1 MAALVSF
8 YDEKPT
14 DMPEG
19 PERLY
24 IDQQPLS
31 EADNFEVG
39 FPEPDVVYVRHPVSR
54 TRLIPLAS
62 YHSQIL
68 VEKTN
73 DAIAMLTALGA
84 SKIDLSYSGK
94 ISDQA
99 KADVDILFGVLTI
112 GLGGSKNDSEHVRG
126 IYQASGAGARP
137 RALPPLTWIDQ
148 PGWRGIIDGRL
159 HGGLREFALT
169 FTYEHDSGV
178 DANLASEARQAGL
191 RIGGEFRK
199 AHRVSFNLRGEFPAL
214 GDTEAEA
221 GYGGRGA
228 EASDT
233 QS

>member
-8 YDEKPT
+8 YDEKPI
-14 DMPEG
+14 DVPETA
-19 PERLY
+19 ERLY
-24 IDQQPLS
+24 VDQRPLS
-31 EADNFEVG
+31 EADNFEVSY
-39 FPEPDVVYVRHPVSR
+39 PEPEVAYVRHPVSR

-99 KADVDILFGVLTI
+99 KADVEILFGMLSF
-112 GLGGSKNDSEHVRG
+112 GGTKNESEHVRG
-126 IYQASGAGARP
+126 IYQASGDGARP

-169 FTYEHDSGV
+169 FTYEHDGGV
-178 DANLASEARQAGL
+178 DADLASNARQVGL

-199 AHRVSFNLRGEFPAL
+199 AHRVSFNLRGEFPPLNEIDPSPCTDGQDA
-214 GDTEAEA
+214 DPTDAKP
-221 GYGGRGA
+221 
-228 EASDT
+228 
-233 QS
+233 

>member
-8 YDEKPT
+8 YGEKPI
-14 DMPEG
+14 DMPDG
-19 PERLY
+19 SERLY

-31 EADNFEVG
+31 DADKYEVG
-39 FPEPDVVYVRHPVSR
+39 YPEPDVVYVRHPVSR

-84 SKIDLSYSGK
+84 SKIELSYSGQ

-99 KADVDILFGVLTI
+99 KADVEILFGMLSF
-112 GLGGSKNDSEHVRG
+112 GGNKNDSEHVRG
-126 IYQASGAGARP
+126 IYQASGEGARP
-137 RALPPLTWIDQ
+137 RALPPLLWIDQ

-178 DANLASEARQAGL
+178 DADLASNARQVGL
-191 RIGGEFRK
+191 RLGGEFRK
-199 AHRVSFNLRGEFPAL
+199 AHRVSFNLCGEFPPL
-214 GDTEAEA
+214 GD
-221 GYGGRGA
+221 GA
-228 EASDT
+228 PEPVTDAPDSDT
-233 QS
+233 ASRKP

>member
-8 YDEKPT
+8 YSDKPI
-14 DMPEG
+14 DMPDS

-39 FPEPDVVYVRHPVSR
+39 YPEPDVVYVHHPVSR

-99 KADVDILFGVLTI
+99 KADVEILFGMLSF
-112 GLGGSKNDSEHVRG
+112 GGNKNDSEHVRG
-126 IYQASGAGARP
+126 IYQASGDGARP
-137 RALPPLTWIDQ
+137 RALPPLLWIDQ

-178 DANLASEARQAGL
+178 DADLASNARQVGL

-199 AHRVSFNLRGEFPAL
+199 AHRVSFNLCGEFPPL
-214 GDTEAEA
+214 GDAEPA
-221 GYGGRGA
+221 PGTDGQDA
-228 EASDT
+228 DASDVKP
-233 QS
+233 